1 MRYMNS
7 NVATTQTNNVKV
19 YMLRL
24 PGCLCPVSYI
34 KKVVCLLTPGS
45 YLRFV
50 SYLQTVP
57 LEYQGK
63 GSRLFKPQLRHPNYS
78 FTLYS

>member
-19 YMLRL
+19 CMLRL
-24 PGCLCPVSYI
+24 PGCL
-34 KKVVCLLTPGS
+34 CLLTPGS